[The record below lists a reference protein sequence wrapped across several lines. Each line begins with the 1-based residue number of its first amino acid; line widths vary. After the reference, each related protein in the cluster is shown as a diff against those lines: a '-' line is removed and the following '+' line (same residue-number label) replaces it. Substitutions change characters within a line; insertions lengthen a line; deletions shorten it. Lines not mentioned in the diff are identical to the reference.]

1 MNTLT
6 LILGKNTASMTFG
19 EKDGERSVYAG
30 AAGPDNKVILGDLN
44 AKKPRTAC
52 STEEGGVS
60 MAMSKKG
67 FVAYWVV
74 SNHANT
80 EIIRV
85 TLDNKARTLEL
96 ALATSPDAVKVV
108 STTNLDV
115 FPNPEFKFYNY
126 RSTLTAKPMN
136 APKRP
141 RGRPRKTADSV
152 SDSETEPKRP
162 RGRPRKVALVEQ
174 PLGPVEVPEPAPE
187 ADPKAKRTR
196 GRPRKMAV
204 AAEPAADAAPEAKRA
219 RGTRKMIV
227 AEAVPA
233 AAEPEPEIAA

>member
-6 LILGKNTASMTFG
+6 LALGKNTAILTFG
-19 EKDGERSVYAG
+19 EKDGERTVYAG

-44 AKKPRTAC
+44 AKKPKTAL
-52 STEEGGVS
+52 STEVGGVS
-60 MAMSKKG
+60 MAMPKKG
-67 FVAYWVV
+67 FTAYWAVT
-74 SNHANT
+74 NHANA

-85 TLDNKARTLEL
+85 TLDNKTRTLEL

-126 RSTLTAKPMN
+126 RSTLTAKPIN

-141 RGRPRKTADSV
+141 RGRPRKASSAEA
-152 SDSETEPKRP
+152 SDSEAEPKRP
-162 RGRPRKVALVEQ
+162 RGRPRKVAVVEQ
-174 PLGPVEVPEPAPE
+174 PVSPAEPAPE
-187 ADPKAKRTR
+187 AAPEAKRPR

-204 AAEPAADAAPEAKRA
+204 ADAPAAEPAA
-219 RGTRKMIV
+219 
-227 AEAVPA
+227 
-233 AAEPEPEIAA
+233 EPVPEIAA